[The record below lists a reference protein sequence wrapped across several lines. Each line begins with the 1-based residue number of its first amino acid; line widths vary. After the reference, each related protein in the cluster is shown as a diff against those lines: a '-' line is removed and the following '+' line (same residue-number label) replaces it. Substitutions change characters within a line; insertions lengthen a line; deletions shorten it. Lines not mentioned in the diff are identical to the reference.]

1 MVTIPL
7 RPKHGGFLRAVS
19 LGLFIRDYLMGKLP
33 FDTPKIDPNK
43 GSYQSDIFYQ
53 YKMALIR
60 TTAED
65 KATRMEE
72 KQAKKEQRI
81 IDPDKIDE
89 LTRKIITRTPYK
101 AHGCRFHSFVVYFSN
116 IQRLCWVEPSGRE
129 EPSEFQDISLMVNRE
144 NISDSLKPVRKQ
156 RWMPGL
162 IRCGLSMEGNHN
174 KTP

>member
-1 MVTIPL
+1 MMPL
-7 RPKHGGFLRAVS
+7 RPKHGGFLRTVS
-19 LGLFIRDYLMGKLP
+19 LGLFIRDYLTGKSP

-43 GSYQSDIFYQ
+43 GSYQSDIFHQ

-89 LTRKIITRTPYK
+89 LTGKIITRMPYK
-101 AHGCRFHSFVVYFSN
+101 AHGCRFHSFIVYFSN
-116 IQRLCWVEPSGRE
+116 IQRLFWVEPSGHE
-129 EPSEFQDISLMVNRE
+129 EPSEFQAHY
-144 NISDSLKPVRKQ
+144 PAGQPRKYF
-156 RWMPGL
+156 RLTKGGL
-162 IRCGLSMEGNHN
+162 EAGEDAWRNPLRALYGKS
-174 KTP
+174 T

>member
-19 LGLFIRDYLMGKLP
+19 LGLFIRDYLTGKSP

-129 EPSEFQDISLMVNRE
+129 EPSEFQEHFPNGQPRKYFRLTKAGKEAAMDAWLNPLRA
-144 NISDSLKPVRKQ
+144 LYGRKP
-156 RWMPGL
+156 
-162 IRCGLSMEGNHN
+162 
-174 KTP
+174 

>member
-19 LGLFIRDYLMGKLP
+19 LGLFIRDYLMGKSP

-129 EPSEFQDISLMVNRE
+129 ETSEFQEHFPNGQPRRYFRLTKAGKEAVMDAWLNPLRA
-144 NISDSLKPVRKQ
+144 LYGRKP
-156 RWMPGL
+156 
-162 IRCGLSMEGNHN
+162 
-174 KTP
+174 